1 MCIPKEVLMSKSDND
16 GRVALGDRLICNNR
30 WFSDDSGREKL
41 VLEPRARTADIGKRG
56 DTNSKIA
63 AMVKLLM
70 EYGPQINRIARE
82 LRIHKET
89 ARYWYKEKL
98 LKKGYTMTAVP
109 NYEKLG
115 LGRIVVLAEFSEK
128 FTPYADAILMAMSE
142 LCYLSSFAKTLTED
156 SYSIQANVPREFTND
171 WIRFMWA
178 LKQRGLFDSIR
189 VVPFEWVRIVPMR
202 SDLYDF
208 EHDSWQYDWTSKL
221 KVEPDSASFT
231 PSGRGKF
238 DQVDLGVIKQLQI
251 DPETTLFEISPKL
264 QVNYKTLSW
273 HNRVHVVGN
282 DLIKGYLVNWAGT
295 RYDPKLEKAL
305 HRRHRYM
312 WIELLITDVTENER
326 MELMAKV
333 NRLPFI
339 WLEAGGLNYFA
350 QIAFPSEMMTEAL
363 GFIKEVV
370 SPVKQKATWR
380 FMDQANA
387 LRFSLAPGLYNHEA
401 KKWNFEQVELLNK
414 FDKLVLEIKGTTS

>member
-1 MCIPKEVLMSKSDND
+1 M
-16 GRVALGDRLICNNR
+16 
-30 WFSDDSGREKL
+30 
-41 VLEPRARTADIGKRG
+41 VLEPAARSGKPRLD

-63 AMVKLLM
+63 AMVKLLT

-82 LRIHKET
+82 VRIHKET
-89 ARYWYKEKL
+89 ARYWYKERL

-115 LGRIVVLAEFSEK
+115 LGRVVALAEFSEK
-128 FTPYADAILMAMSE
+128 FVPYADAILMAMSE

-171 WIRFMWA
+171 WIRFMQA
-178 LKQRGLFDSIR
+178 LEQRGVFNSIQ
-189 VVPFEWVRIVPMR
+189 VVPFEWVRVVSMR

-208 EHDSWQYDWTSKL
+208 ENDSWQYDWTSKP
-221 KVEPDSASFT
+221 KVEPDSASFS
-231 PSGRGKF
+231 PSEKGKF
-238 DQVDLGVIKQLQI
+238 DQIDLGLIKQLQI
-251 DPETTLFEISPKL
+251 DPQTTLFEISPKL

-273 HNRVHVVGN
+273 HYRVHVVGN
-282 DLIKGYLVNWAGT
+282 NLIRGYLVNWAGT

-312 WIELLITDVTENER
+312 WVELLARGVTENER
-326 MELMAKV
+326 MELRAKV
-333 NRLPFI
+333 NQLPFV
-339 WLEAGGLNYFA
+339 WLEAGGQNYFA
-350 QIAFPSEMMTEAL
+350 QIAFPSETITEAL

-370 SPVKQKATWR
+370 SPIKQKATWH

-387 LRFSLAPGLYNHEA
+387 LRFSIVPSLYSQEER
-401 KKWNFEQVELLNK
+401 KWNFDRVELLNR

>member
-1 MCIPKEVLMSKSDND
+1 M
-16 GRVALGDRLICNNR
+16 
-30 WFSDDSGREKL
+30 
-41 VLEPRARTADIGKRG
+41 VLEPNARTVKPKVN

-63 AMVKLLM
+63 AMVKLLT

-82 LRIHKET
+82 VRIHKET
-89 ARYWYKEKL
+89 ARYWYKERL

-115 LGRIVVLAEFSEK
+115 LGRIVALAEFSGK
-128 FTPYADAILMAMSE
+128 FIPYADAILMAMSE
-142 LCYLSSFAKTLTED
+142 LCYLSSFARTLTED

-171 WIRFMWA
+171 WIRFMQA
-178 LKQRGLFDSIR
+178 LEQRGVFDSIQ
-189 VVPFEWVRIVPMR
+189 VLPFEWVRVVPMR
-202 SDLYDF
+202 SELYDF
-208 EHDSWQYDWTSKL
+208 ENDSWQYDWASKP
-221 KVEPDSASFT
+221 KVEPDSASFS
-231 PSGRGKF
+231 PSQRGKF
-238 DQVDLGVIKQLQI
+238 DQIDLGLIKQFQI

-273 HNRVHVVGN
+273 HYRVHVVGN
-282 DLIKGYLVNWAGT
+282 NLIRGYLVNWAGT

-312 WIELLITDVTENER
+312 WVELLARGVTENER

-333 NRLPFI
+333 NQLPFV
-339 WLEAGGLNYFA
+339 WLEAGGQNYFA
-350 QIAFPSEMMTEAL
+350 QIAFPSEAITEAL

-370 SPVKQKATWR
+370 SPIKQKATWH

-387 LRFSLAPGLYNHEA
+387 LRFSIAPSLYTQEER
-401 KKWNFEQVELLNK
+401 KWNFNQAELLNR
-414 FDKLVLEIKGTTS
+414 FDKLVLEIKGMTS

>member
-1 MCIPKEVLMSKSDND
+1 M
-16 GRVALGDRLICNNR
+16 
-30 WFSDDSGREKL
+30 
-41 VLEPRARTADIGKRG
+41 VLEPAARTAKLKPD

-63 AMVKLLM
+63 AMVKLLT

-82 LRIHKET
+82 VRIHKET
-89 ARYWYKEKL
+89 ARYWYKERL
-98 LKKGYTMTAVP
+98 LKKGYTMTAIP

-115 LGRIVVLAEFSEK
+115 LGRVVAFAEFSGK
-128 FTPYADAILMAMSE
+128 FVPYADAILMAMSE
-142 LCYLSSFAKTLTED
+142 LCYLSSFAKALTED

-171 WIRFMWA
+171 WIRFMQA
-178 LKQRGLFDSIR
+178 LKQRGVFDSIQ
-189 VVPFEWVRIVPMR
+189 VVPFEWVRVAPMR
-202 SDLYDF
+202 SELYDF
-208 EHDSWQYDWTSKL
+208 EHDSWQYDWGTQS
-221 KVEPDSASFT
+221 KVESGSANFA
-231 PSGRGKF
+231 PSERGRF
-238 DQVDLGVIKQLQI
+238 DQIDLRLIEQLQI

-282 DLIKGYLVNWAGT
+282 NLVSGYLVNWAGT

-312 WIELLITDVTENER
+312 WVELLARGVTENER

-333 NRLPFI
+333 NRLPFL
-339 WLEAGGLNYFA
+339 WLEAGGQNYFA
-350 QIAFPSEMMTEAL
+350 QIAFPSETITEAL

-370 SPVKQKATWR
+370 SPIKQKVVWH

-387 LRFSLAPGLYNHEA
+387 LRFSIVPSLYSQEE
-401 KKWNFEQVELLNK
+401 KKWNFNQVELLNR
-414 FDKLVLEIKGTTS
+414 FDRLVLEIKGTTS